1 MRTLVQMTDADARL
15 TLPSQFANSAVVMEV
30 DEERDTVVL
39 RLAEVQ
45 GRFAEQLDFV
55 RAGEGKTQALSKL
68 PIKISAKESGRI
80 LVDDR
85 PITHFL
91 KGLGFADWTVEE
103 ARNLLIVLSKR
114 SGVPE
119 LAEVAGKSTVSCQV
133 GDGRKMRRGEQPN
146 HGSERS
152 PLTESQLHALRAL
165 LSS

>member
-15 TLPSQFANSAVVMEV
+15 TLPSQFANSAVVLEV

-39 RLAEVQ
+39 RRAEVQ
-45 GRFAEQLDFV
+45 GRLAEQLDSAHAIETKMQVVSKMPV
-55 RAGEGKTQALSKL
+55 R
-68 PIKISAKESGRI
+68 IHAKDKGQIR
-80 LVDDR
+80 VDDR

-91 KGLGFADWTVEE
+91 KGLGFAGWTAKE
-103 ARNLLIVLSKR
+103 ARNLLIILSKR
-114 SGVPE
+114 SGVSR
-119 LAEVAGKSTVSCQV
+119 LADVANKSTVSCQV

-152 PLTESQLHALRAL
+152 LLTESQLHALRSL